1 MKKKRLEVFSKIV
14 LFVLI
19 IVASVIIWKNGSI
32 WLDKIQNYSWVLD
45 YKLLSISAIL
55 LIVSLSLTPLGWVLI
70 CQPLNTQIPLKDMFA
85 AWYNSQLGRYI
96 PGKIWLF
103 AGRAGFLKARG
114 VPLSTAAAT
123 TAFELFFNIA
133 SIGLITLIVF
143 LFIPDILTFQGAKA
157 VVLTASI
164 TLLLLPLLRPIQKFI
179 CKKKGI
185 ESNQFPN
192 FKTSV
197 ITTTLFAAL
206 WVLRGLALFLLLK
219 GVGLTNIFFFRSL
232 AAAPLSW
239 LAGYIVFFVPGGI
252 GVREAA
258 AAAIAAPTLI
268 TQATIVIAGQR
279 IFMAIIELLLAL
291 VTAKNIKLESLKKKE
306 K

>member
-1 MKKKRLEVFSKIV
+1 MKKKRLEVFSRIV
-14 LFVLI
+14 LFTLI
-19 IVASVIIWKNGSI
+19 IVASVIIWKNGNI
-32 WLDKIQNYSWVLD
+32 WLDKIQNYSWVLN

-55 LIVSLSLTPLGWVLI
+55 LLVSLSLTPLGWILI
-70 CQPLNTQIPLKDMFA
+70 CQPLNTQIPLKEMFA

-114 VPLSTAAAT
+114 IQISTAAAT

-143 LFIPDILTFQGAKA
+143 LFKPDILTFQGAKV
-157 VVLTASI
+157 VVLIASI
-164 TLLLLPLLRPIQKFI
+164 SLLIFPLLRPIHKFVY
-179 CKKKGI
+179 KKKGI
-185 ESNQFPN
+185 ESNLFPDLR
-192 FKTSV
+192 TSIV
-197 ITTTLFAAL
+197 TTILFAVL
-206 WVLRGLALFLLLK
+206 WVLRGLALLLLLK
-219 GVGLTNIFFFRSL
+219 GVGLTNILFSRSL

-291 VTAKNIKLESLKKKE
+291 VTARNIKLESLKKEE